1 MLLAREAVNLDRS
14 PQTEG
19 TLLATLQRSPE
30 VIGTFALPVDLASQ
44 LALSPDGRTLAVS
57 HFLINRYGFYDTV
70 SLGDI
75 RFYDPRTRAVKRAP
89 VAHFGGAEAP
99 VYSSG
104 GSLLAY
110 PTDNLVPSIAVRD
123 AHTLALL
130 RTLTFDPFQIAR
142 LTPDTAHA
150 SILIAP
156 DQRTVYCAYRVFN
169 LARSLTKAP
178 GATYLARWSL
188 PSGRRLSTTRI
199 DPGAVLAVRLIDD
212 GARMLVVDARRVSV
226 FDSSSVRRL
235 SSVAISPAPV
245 APSAAAISPDGRTIA
260 FGSQTGQ
267 MSFID
272 ASTGDAR
279 QGTGSLR
286 SPVTSVTYS
295 PEGRAVASTG
305 TDNKVIVWDPQT
317 ARSDEVLTAPAE
329 QVQDIAFSPDGSTLY
344 TSSLGGV
351 LLEWDLGGDRRF
363 GRRVVLGA
371 GSPCCGAVS
380 PLAPP
385 LAVSPDGTMFAGRL
399 GRSRIG
405 LFSTRRLQL
414 QASFTIRPKGTTV
427 TALAWSPTQSELAVA
442 GYSGLVQLW
451 RVDGCSPAGAL
462 ADRPAPDARV
472 ARSDPGT
479 RLLSRRPAP
488 RRERQQRAART
499 NGRWRRLAHYG
510 SRVAALAIWRA
521 SNGRLVVPPR
531 DLKTGHGRYGALAV
545 SRDGRLLAVSR
556 PDGSDLVLDPKTG
569 QVRQTIHP
577 LGADDTVSLAFAPNG
592 TLATGTLG
600 GIVQLWNPITGE
612 QVAGPVAVADG
623 PVTSIAFDP
632 TGQRFTTTG
641 RQDGTVKLWSAST
654 LRQEGTALNT
664 EQNASTT
671 AAFDPS
677 GAAPDRGRRPRQ
689 RLHLANLNRRL
700 GETRLHGRGTQ
711 PHSPRMV
718 SVRHRTPLRKS
729 LPLNRRPQRRTTS
742 PTISENS

>member
-1 MLLAREAVNLDRS
+1 V
-14 PQTEG
+14 
-19 TLLATLQRSPE
+19 
-30 VIGTFALPVDLASQ
+30 
-44 LALSPDGRTLAVS
+44 
-57 HFLINRYGFYDTV
+57 
-70 SLGDI
+70 
-75 RFYDPRTRAVKRAP
+75 
-89 VAHFGGAEAP
+89 
-99 VYSSG
+99 
-104 GSLLAY
+104 
-110 PTDNLVPSIAVRD
+110 
-123 AHTLALL
+123 
-130 RTLTFDPFQIAR
+130 
-142 LTPDTAHA
+142 
-150 SILIAP
+150 
-156 DQRTVYCAYRVFN
+156 
-169 LARSLTKAP
+169 
-178 GATYLARWSL
+178 
-188 PSGRRLSTTRI
+188 
-199 DPGAVLAVRLIDD
+199 VRLIDD

-226 FDSSSVRRL
+226 FDSSSIRRL

-260 FGSQTGQ
+260 VGSRTGQ

-279 QGTGSLR
+279 HGTRSLG

-295 PEGRAVASTG
+295 PEGRTVASTG
-305 TDNKVIVWDPQT
+305 TGNKVIVWDPQAAT
-317 ARSDEVLTAPAE
+317 AAQVLTAPAE

-351 LLEWDLGGDRRF
+351 LLEWDLTGDRRF
-363 GRRVVLGA
+363 GRRVALGA

-405 LFSTRRLQL
+405 LFSSRTLRL

-427 TALAWSPTQSELAVA
+427 TALAWSPTRPELAVA

-451 RVDGCSPAGAL
+451 RVDAAPRLERSLTGLHATLGWPEAIQAL
-462 ADRPAPDARV
+462 AFSPD
-472 ARSDPGT
+472 G
-479 RLLSRRPAP
+479 RLL
-488 RRERQQRAART
+488 AASDSSEPLGPT
-499 NGRWRRLAHYG
+499 EGPGLAHYG

-521 SNGRLVVPPR
+521 SNGTPVVPPR
-531 DLKTGHGRYGALAV
+531 DLKTGHGRYGSLAV

-577 LGADDTVSLAFAPNG
+577 LGAGDTVSLAFAPNG

-623 PVTSIAFDP
+623 PVTSIAFDR

-641 RQDGTVKLWSAST
+641 GQDGTVKLWSASM

-664 EQNASTT
+664 EQDASTT

-677 GAAPDRGRRPRQ
+677 GADLIAVDDHGKGFTWPTSIAAWEQRACTVAGR
-689 RLHLANLNRRL
+689 NL
-700 GETRLHGRGTQ
+700 TREEWSRYVTG
-711 PHSPRMV
+711 
-718 SVRHRTPLRKS
+718 HRYAKVCP
-729 LPLNRRPQRRTTS
+729 
-742 PTISENS
+742 